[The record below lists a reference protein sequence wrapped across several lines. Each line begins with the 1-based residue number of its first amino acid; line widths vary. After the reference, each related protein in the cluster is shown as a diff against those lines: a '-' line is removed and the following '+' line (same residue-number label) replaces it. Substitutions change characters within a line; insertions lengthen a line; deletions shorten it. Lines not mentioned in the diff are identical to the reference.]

1 MVSRDFTDAPITLR
15 IAVCGDAAH
24 IARLHDEVWR
34 ATYRD
39 LATPA
44 AWEALTE
51 AVRRARWDEVLGED
65 HPRRTTLVAEQGGRI
80 IGFGTACA
88 PTEAVFGGRGEV
100 RWLHVDPAAQ
110 GRGVGRRLM
119 SALSRQLAD
128 WGYGGCA
135 LAVVVGNAPAMLF
148 YERLGGRRAGG
159 FTDPGPLWPSDNIV
173 FVWDELS
180 ALIGDGRY

>member
-1 MVSRDFTDAPITLR
+1 MPDIWLRPALPSDAEA
-15 IAVCGDAAH
+15 IAA
-24 IARLHDEVWR
+24 LHVRVWR
-34 ATYRD
+34 DAYKG
-39 LATPA
+39 LAPKA
-44 AWEALTE
+44 AWDALTE
-51 AVRRARWDEVLGED
+51 EVRLARWREVLTD
-65 HPRRTTLVAEQGGRI
+65 DDPRRFTLVAEHAGRI
-80 IGFGTACA
+80 AGFGTACA
-88 PTEAVFGGRGEV
+88 PTEAVFEGRGEV

-180 ALIGDGRY
+180 VLIGDEY